1 MRNYIIIF
9 SSIFFLFFTVYCQNY
24 QAYSLNDYIELA
36 IKNNP
41 QIEISLQ
48 NYKKAQ
54 FNQKY
59 YASTFLPHIYLSAQT
74 HSSGALLDDNF
85 TSDYGLQINVN
96 QLIFDFGK
104 TFYSYKA
111 TKKLTESADFNLK
124 NTIQEVRL
132 NAKIAYYNFL
142 LAEKLLW
149 VSQEA
154 LNQAKAHLNQAK
166 VLYETGK
173 TEKYSVTKAEV
184 SVADAQV
191 SVINAKNALKIA
203 KLNMDLMAGM
213 TLPDSIILTDS
224 LNIKEAEINLDEAI
238 NNAFKSRPDFLYLQM
253 QLENARLRLLSAKGS
268 YFPQINASVEYGYNK
283 MPQTDWKENLGAG
296 LYLTAP
302 IYLGGSITASVKQ
315 TEADFLQAQAQ
326 LEAKKQ
332 QISNEIKQYYLE
344 KKEAE
349 ERILATQKL
358 IEQSIEGLNMTL
370 ERFTAGVATP
380 LEVTDAETI
389 LAQAKSKH
397 AQAVFDYRVAHA
409 KLLYAIGT
417 K

>member
-1 MRNYIIIF
+1 M
-9 SSIFFLFFTVYCQNY
+9 
-24 QAYSLNDYIELA
+24 
-36 IKNNP
+36 
-41 QIEISLQ
+41 
-48 NYKKAQ
+48 
-54 FNQKY
+54 
-59 YASTFLPHIYLSAQT
+59 
-74 HSSGALLDDNF
+74 
-85 TSDYGLQINVN
+85 
-96 QLIFDFGK
+96 
-104 TFYSYKA
+104 
-111 TKKLTESADFNLK
+111 
-124 NTIQEVRL
+124 
-132 NAKIAYYNFL
+132 
-142 LAEKLLW
+142 
-149 VSQEA
+149 
-154 LNQAKAHLNQAK
+154 
-166 VLYETGK
+166 
-173 TEKYSVTKAEV
+173 
-184 SVADAQV
+184 ADAQV

>member
-1 MRNYIIIF
+1 
-9 SSIFFLFFTVYCQNY
+9 LFFTVYCQNY